1 MQMCGPFLSCRFRKY
16 CFHHSQPLLSPW
28 SQCKMQQRP
37 VARPSWAVTGRGCH
51 MSCAA
56 WKYTQDWKDFSL
68 RPRGFELSEHFYS
81 LLENH
86 SLRLSFIS
94 KIQIL
99 QNLHLNLF
107 CTSSVPFNNR
117 INWETQS
124 KYFISTEESKIT
136 ERDKSAEGS
145 ELLLYPCQ

>member
-1 MQMCGPFLSCRFRKY
+1 MNWIISTIYHKHVFGDTLREKSKKHIFCQSFYFTKKYKLKYFRSFYNIYFILIK
-16 CFHHSQPLLSPW
+16 
-28 SQCKMQQRP
+28 K
-37 VARPSWAVTGRGCH
+37 
-51 MSCAA
+51 
-56 WKYTQDWKDFSL
+56 QDWKDFSL
-68 RPRGFELSEHFYS
+68 RPRGFELSDHFYS

-136 ERDKSAEGS
+136 EGDKSAEGS